1 MIKNSKM
8 ADIAMIITGIIWG
21 TGFIG
26 TEFAIET
33 GAKTSLIITMRF
45 MFAGLI
51 MLAVYFKDL
60 KKIDKKTFKVGTTAG
75 VILFFGFYIQ
85 TFGQAFT
92 SVSNSSFLTSTNVI
106 MIPFIVFFITKK
118 MPSLKYFLLAFTTLI
133 GAFVLTMDFS
143 QGFVFKMG
151 DIAVVISAL
160 CFALHISYL
169 GIFSKDLN
177 KGILTFL
184 QLMTTG
190 IIALVFMLAFDFS
203 AVDFEIIKAA
213 FLPTLYLA
221 VFSTCICYYLQT
233 SAQQYASPAKAGIFL
248 STEGFFGS
256 MFSVMLGID
265 MLTVNLFVGGV
276 IILGSVILAEI
287 DFKPKN
293 TPSL

>member
-26 TEFAIET
+26 TEFAIDT

-45 MFAGLI
+45 MFAGII

-60 KKIDKKTFKVGTTAG
+60 KKMDRKTFKVGSIAG

-85 TFGQAFT
+85 TFGQAYT

-118 MPSLKYFLLAFTTLI
+118 MPSTKYFILACTTLI
-133 GAFVLTMDFS
+133 GAFVLTIDLS
-143 QGFVFKMG
+143 QGFSFKMG
-151 DIAVVISAL
+151 DIAVVISAF

-169 GIFSKDLN
+169 GIFSKDLH
-177 KGILTFL
+177 KGLLTLL

-190 IIALVFMLAFDFS
+190 IVALLFMLIFDFS
-203 AVDFEIIKAA
+203 AIDFNIIKAA
-213 FLPTLYLA
+213 LLPTLYLA
-221 VFSTCICYYLQT
+221 IFSTCICYYLQT
-233 SAQQYASPAKAGIFL
+233 SAQQYALPAKAGIFL

-256 MFSVMLGID
+256 LFSVMLGID
-265 MLTVNLFVGGV
+265 MLTINLFFGGI
-276 IILGSVILAEI
+276 IILGSVILSEI
-287 DFKPKN
+287 DFKSKK
-293 TPSL
+293 TPS